1 MSKRVE
7 VSTALVTASKSCG
20 SMFRSEK
27 ALSASASDLRIKA
40 CGIPRGAR
48 IPGRHSLMRFFK
60 ALFLRFFGL
69 LFLLFVIV
77 GRSWSQE
84 GTGFYLSHNTGFN
97 LAPKVVL
104 NGSDTD
110 RASRCDEFINPL
122 YAAID
127 GCMSP
132 NRGLGDEWSTPHK
145 GALGILSGAAVGYRF
160 TDRIRVE
167 EQYSYRASAYNQ
179 TVPLTDASGATLAKL
194 GGEIEVTSQRIG
206 SVTSHVLFSNVYF
219 DFTNDAS
226 RFTPYIGAGVGVGL
240 MNLDYGGLF
249 ARNADPSKITTAEG
263 LPNEAEV
270 RQNLAATTTSEQHKL
285 SDTLVG
291 YQVLFGGE
299 FALTERVSVGTQGRW
314 VTFGSF
320 SDSDTWDRLRSHAS
334 NLRLDGSEPVTYQM
348 RTKDTGFFGFL
359 LSIKYFL

>member
-1 MSKRVE
+1 MSKRIE
-7 VSTALVTASKSCG
+7 VSTALVTASKRCG

-27 ALSASASDLRIKA
+27 ALSASASDLRIMA

-48 IPGRHSLMRFFK
+48 IPGRHSSIGSFK

-84 GTGFYLSHNTGFN
+84 GTGFYLSHNMGFN
-97 LAPKVVL
+97 LAPKVIL

-110 RASRCDEFINPL
+110 RASVCDEFINPL

-127 GCMSP
+127 GCTSAD
-132 NRGLGDEWSTPHK
+132 RGLGDEWSTAHK
-145 GALGILSGAAVGYRF
+145 GVLGILSGAAVGYRF

-179 TVPLTDASGATLAKL
+179 TAPLTDASGVTLAKL
-194 GGEIEVTSQRIG
+194 VDEIGVASQRIG
-206 SVTSHVLFSNVYF
+206 SVISHAFFSNVYF
-219 DFTNDAS
+219 DFTNAS

-240 MNLDYGGLF
+240 TNVDYGGLF
-249 ARNADPSKITTAEG
+249 ARNADPSEITTG
-263 LPNEAEV
+263 SDLPNEAEV
-270 RQNLAATTTSEQHKL
+270 RQNLAATTTSEQQKL

-320 SDSDTWDRLRSHAS
+320 SDGDTWNRLRSHAS

-348 RTKDTGFFGFL
+348 QTKDTGFFGVSF
-359 LSIKYFL
+359 SIKYFL